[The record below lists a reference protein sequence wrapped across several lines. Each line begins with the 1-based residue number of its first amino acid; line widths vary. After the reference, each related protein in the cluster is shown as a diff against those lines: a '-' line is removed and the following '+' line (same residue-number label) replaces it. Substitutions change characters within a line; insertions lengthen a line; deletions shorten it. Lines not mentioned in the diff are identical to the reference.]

1 MLRDR
6 LIFGPILIVLLIAG
20 MWADEALTA
29 INMPRGLGEFFGT
42 GPTWPPGVV
51 IFGIMVPVSWLAARE
66 LAGMLRAK
74 GILARKRV
82 MSTAALIGL
91 GVSCLI
97 PRDMPAETAVAIT
110 GTASAVVLIGSLLFY
125 ARNQTIEGV
134 MAGAG
139 AALLAYV
146 YLGLMFGFVLALRRD
161 HSVWLILWILM
172 TTKACDMGA
181 YFTGVSIGK
190 HKLIEW
196 LSPKKTW
203 EGLVGG
209 LIAAGLVGGLGAW
222 ALASAGV
229 DGPAPLNG
237 AVFGVLFG
245 LVGQFGDL
253 IASLFKRDAK
263 LKDASTVLPG
273 LGGVLDV
280 LDSPLLVMPVAYWLL
295 AA

>member
-6 LIFGPILIVLLIAG
+6 LISGPILIVLLIAG
-20 MWADEALTA
+20 FWADQALTA
-29 INMPRGLGEFFGT
+29 VTMPHRLAEIFGA
-42 GPTWPPGVV
+42 GPTWPPGVI
-51 IFGIMVPVSWLAARE
+51 IFAIMAPVSWLAARE

-74 GILARKRV
+74 GIRARKRV

-97 PRDMPAETAVAIT
+97 PSDMPAERAVAIV
-110 GTASAVVLIGSLLFY
+110 GAASAVVLIGSLLFY

-146 YLGLMFGFVLALRRD
+146 YLGLMFGFVLALRRE

-203 EGLVGG
+203 EGLAGG
-209 LIAAGLVGGLGAW
+209 LVTGGVVGGLGAW
-222 ALASAGV
+222 VLVAVGI
-229 DGPAPLNG
+229 DGPTPIRG
-237 AVFGVLFG
+237 AAFGVLFG
-245 LVGQFGDL
+245 LVGQLGDL
-253 IASLFKRDAK
+253 IASLFKRDAQQ
-263 LKDASTVLPG
+263 KDSSTVLPG

-295 AA
+295 TA